1 MEPAP
6 QEHPATPGRL
16 RRRPARRTWVGN
28 LGLVLVA
35 RVVASAFDTNCF
47 VVAPAEGEDCV
58 VVDPGIGV
66 ENGVD
71 ELLRRHRLN
80 PVAVLLTHGHIDHCF
95 SVTPVCGAK
104 NIPALIHPDDR
115 AQLTDPWS
123 GFGAPAGS
131 PMFGRLTFSEP
142 DDVRELRD
150 GETLQL
156 AGLDFLVRATPGHT
170 RGSVTFGAPD
180 PTGPEAP
187 RLFSGD
193 LLFRGSIGRSD
204 LPGGSFP
211 QLMDSLAR
219 TVLPLPDETIVH
231 CGHYDDT
238 TVGTER
244 ATNPFLA
251 ELTGGFT
258 GGPGA
263 PSGRGL

>member
-1 MEPAP
+1 
-6 QEHPATPGRL
+6 
-16 RRRPARRTWVGN
+16 
-28 LGLVLVA
+28 VLVA

-71 ELLRRHRLN
+71 ELIRRHRLN
-80 PVAVLLTHGHIDHCF
+80 PVAVLLTHGHIDHAF
-95 SVTPVCGAK
+95 SVVPVCGAK

-115 AQLTDPWS
+115 IQLTDPWS
-123 GFGAPAGS
+123 WIGAPKGA

-142 DDVRELRD
+142 DDVREMTD

-156 AGLDFLVRATPGHT
+156 AGLDLLVRSTPGHT
-170 RGSVTFGAPD
+170 RGSVTFGAAGSD
-180 PTGPEAP
+180 AEGDVP

-193 LLFRGSIGRSD
+193 LLFRGSVGRSD
-204 LPGGSFP
+204 FPGGSYT

-238 TVGTER
+238 TVGLER
-244 ATNPFLA
+244 RTNPFLA
-251 ELTGGFT
+251 ELTQST
-258 GGPGA
+258 ERGPGSGSGGA
-263 PSGRGL
+263 PVNRGL

>member
-1 MEPAP
+1 M
-6 QEHPATPGRL
+6 
-16 RRRPARRTWVGN
+16 
-28 LGLVLVA
+28 LVA

-71 ELLRRHRLN
+71 ELIRRHRLN
-80 PVAVLLTHGHIDHCF
+80 PVAVLLTHGHIDHAF
-95 SVTPVCGAK
+95 SVLPVCGAK

-115 AQLTDPWS
+115 VQLTDPWS
-123 GFGAPAGS
+123 WIGVPKGT
-131 PMFGRLTFSEP
+131 PMFGRLTFGEP
-142 DDVRELRD
+142 DDVRELAD

-156 AGLDFLVRATPGHT
+156 AGLDLLVRSTPGHT
-170 RGSVTFGAPD
+170 RGSVTFGAAD
-180 PTGPEAP
+180 ADGD

-204 LPGGSFP
+204 FPGGSYQ

-219 TVLPLPDETIVH
+219 TVLPLPDATIVH

-238 TVGTER
+238 TVGLER
-244 ATNPFLA
+244 RSNPFLA
-251 ELTGGFT
+251 ELTS
-258 GGPGA
+258 GPG
-263 PSGRGL
+263 SGFGGTPVTRGL

>member
-1 MEPAP
+1 MTA
-6 QEHPATPGRL
+6 AAR
-16 RRRPARRTWVGN
+16 ARRAPVGN
-28 LGLVLVA
+28 LWPVLVA

-80 PVAVLLTHGHIDHCF
+80 PVAVLLTHGHVDHCF

-115 AQLTDPWS
+115 AQLTNPWS
-123 GFGAPAGS
+123 GFGAPPGS

-142 DDVRELRD
+142 DDVRELAD
-150 GETLQL
+150 GETLTL
-156 AGLDFLVRATPGHT
+156 AGLEFLVRSTPGHT
-170 RGSVTFGAPD
+170 RGSVTFGTPD
-180 PTGPEAP
+180 AAEAP

-238 TVGTER
+238 TVGMER

-251 ELTGGFT
+251 DLTGGL
-258 GGPGA
+258 GA
-263 PSGRGL
+263 PTGRGL